1 MIDLT
6 TFTMGKMTELSIK
19 LRKLGDASH
28 SMEETAQKLVR
39 CFYDNIKDPD
49 SGKNAL
55 ALVRFFTTFNYHDL
69 SPDLQAFSDTVLSI
83 DPVPQEMKCLT
94 LLASKGDK
102 PEWDSRTHSAGHKAI
117 PLPSEELV
125 RKFPMVSN
133 LVRQFGLDLNDV
145 LHPDPA
151 CLRDIEEK
159 SYNVFYVPDAL
170 GSSYIPAQEDFV
182 IPHGIKTVM
191 GFGGVLP
198 SANIFAVIMFSK
210 VAISR
215 EVADLFKP
223 MTLSVKISLLQHDGV
238 EIFSS

>member
-83 DPVPQEMKCLT
+83 DPVSRCWPARETSRNGIQELIQRVTRRSPCPVRSWS
-94 LLASKGDK
+94 AS
-102 PEWDSRTHSAGHKAI
+102 
-117 PLPSEELV
+117 
-125 RKFPMVSN
+125 FPW
-133 LVRQFGLDLNDV
+133 F
-145 LHPDPA
+145 P
-151 CLRDIEEK
+151 
-159 SYNVFYVPDAL
+159 
-170 GSSYIPAQEDFV
+170 
-182 IPHGIKTVM
+182 TW
-191 GFGGVLP
+191 
-198 SANIFAVIMFSK
+198 
-210 VAISR
+210 
-215 EVADLFKP
+215 
-223 MTLSVKISLLQHDGV
+223 
-238 EIFSS
+238 